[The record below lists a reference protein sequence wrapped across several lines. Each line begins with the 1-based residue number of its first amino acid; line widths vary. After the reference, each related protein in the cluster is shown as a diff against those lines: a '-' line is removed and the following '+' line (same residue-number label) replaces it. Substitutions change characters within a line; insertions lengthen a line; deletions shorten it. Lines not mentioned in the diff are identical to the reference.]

1 METVIELL
9 LPPQTRAAV
18 LAHYEHAADV
28 IALNFPHAPVV
39 AVGYPQGFGKDP
51 SYTATWHKPLP
62 KTIPYVDV
70 GPADALKRY
79 AAIDRNALL
88 WLVHRGAVGFES
100 WTPSPRDPESVGHAR
115 VLLSPRNGATQEQLA
130 YAMLALRMQLFER
143 GAEAIAVLD
152 GRHGA
157 ALFVP
162 FADLPTYEAVRLW
175 LHAVANAAVA
185 QCPTL
190 LTAETHPTAARIH
203 IAVSSNAVGRCSSL
217 PYTLAGT
224 PELGMVTPIDWSEL
238 GAIHNGTIT
247 AANGAKR
254 LALGDRF
261 AQEAAVIGNQFF
273 SKVRT

>member
-1 METVIELL
+1 METVIESS

-18 LAHYEHAADV
+18 LAHYEHAAEV
-28 IALNFPHAPVV
+28 IALDFPLAPVV
-39 AVGYPQGFGKDP
+39 AIGYPKGFGEDP
-51 SYTATWHKPLP
+51 SYTASWHQPLP

-70 GPADALKRY
+70 GPANALKRY

-100 WTPSPRDPESVGHAR
+100 WTPSPRDPDSVGYAR

-130 YAMLALRMQLFER
+130 YAMLDLRGQLRER
-143 GAEAIAVLD
+143 HAEAIAILD

-162 FADLPTYEAVRLW
+162 FADLPAYEAVRLW
-175 LHAVANAAVA
+175 LHAVANAAA
-185 QCPTL
+185 EHSPAL
-190 LTAETHPTAARIH
+190 LTTETHPKEARIH

-238 GAIHNGTIT
+238 GSIHNGTIT
-247 AANGAKR
+247 AANSAKR

-261 AQEAAVIGNQFF
+261 TQEAAVIGLQPF